1 MFYSTKFQHT
11 SSTQYFGRKT
21 VHDAEV
27 LVKWHAMKC
36 VVFVKRI
43 LTNVGNVS
51 SSSDN
56 EREREVERTR
66 RHSLK
71 KYTLSYK
78 PTAYLHYTAQW
89 LKFLA

>member
-11 SSTQYFGRKT
+11 NSTQYFGRKT
-21 VHDAEV
+21 VDDAEV

-43 LTNVGNVS
+43 LTMVGNVS
-51 SSSDN
+51 SSDN
-56 EREREVERTR
+56 ERKREVKRTR

-78 PTAYLHYTAQW
+78 PTVYLHCTAQW
-89 LKFLA
+89 LIFLA